1 MPELTA
7 LIVDDERLMRDQLRG
22 RLAKAWPELRIVAE
36 AENGLKA
43 LDLFEQHKPQLL
55 FLDIRMPGLTG
66 LDVAARLN
74 GRAHIVFITAY
85 DQHAIE
91 AFEHGAID
99 YLLKPVEEERL
110 AVTVDRL
117 RSRLSQQPAM
127 LDDIID
133 RLSQRLAP
141 PTHRSYLRWIKASL
155 GSNLRIIPVEEIV
168 YFHAE
173 DKYTRIFTG
182 QQEVLVKKPIK
193 ELVDELDPDKFWQI
207 HRATIVNAGEITG
220 AIRDL
225 RGRLMITL
233 KSRAEKLE
241 VSRTFT
247 HLFKQM

>member
-1 MPELTA
+1 MAEATA
-7 LIVDDERLMRDQLRG
+7 LIVDDERLMRDQLRQ
-22 RLAKAWPELRIVAE
+22 RLASVWPELAICGE

-43 LDLFEQHKPQLL
+43 LELFDAHQPTFL
-55 FLDIRMPGLTG
+55 FLDIRMPGLNG
-66 LDVAARLN
+66 LEVAARLN
-74 GRAHIVFITAY
+74 GQAHIVFITAY

-91 AFEHGAID
+91 AFERGAID

-110 AVTVDRL
+110 ALTVERL
-117 RSRLSQQPAM
+117 KSRMAQQPPQ
-127 LDDIID
+127 LDEIID
-133 RLSQRLAP
+133 RLSQRLLPANQ
-141 PTHRSYLRWIKASL
+141 RSYLRWVKASL

-173 DKYTRIFTG
+173 DKYTRIFTA

-207 HRATIVNAGEITG
+207 HRGTIVNAGEITG
-220 AIRDL
+220 AVRDL

-233 KSRAEKLE
+233 KSRADKLE

>member
-1 MPELTA
+1 MAAA
-7 LIVDDERLMRDQLRG
+7 LIVDDERLMRDQLRQ
-22 RLAKAWPELRIVAE
+22 RLQRVWPELTICGE

-43 LDLFEQHKPQLL
+43 LELFEQHHPELL

-74 GRAHIVFITAY
+74 GRAHVVFITAY
-85 DQHAIE
+85 DQR
-91 AFEHGAID
+91 AID
-99 YLLKPVEEERL
+99 YLLKPVEEDRLALTVERL
-110 AVTVDRL
+110 RARL
-117 RSRLSQQPAM
+117 TQSPPS

-141 PTHRSYLRWIKASL
+141 ASQKSYLRWVKASL
-155 GSNLRIIPVEEIV
+155 GSNLRIIPVEEII

-173 DKYTRIFTG
+173 DKYTRIFTA

-193 ELVDELDPDKFWQI
+193 ELTDELDPDKFWQV
-207 HRATIVNAGEITG
+207 HRATIVNAAEITG
-220 AIRDL
+220 AVRDL

-233 KSRAEKLE
+233 KSRGEKLE
-241 VSRTFT
+241 VSRSFT

>member
-1 MPELTA
+1 MPEATA
-7 LIVDDERLMRDQLRG
+7 LIVDDERLMRDQLRS
-22 RLAKAWPELRIVAE
+22 RLKQVWPELTIVAE
-36 AENGLKA
+36 AENGIKA
-43 LDLFEQHKPQLL
+43 LELFETHRPQLL

-91 AFEHGAID
+91 AFERGAID

-110 AVTVDRL
+110 AVTVERL
-117 RSRLSQQPAM
+117 RSRLAQQPPM

-141 PTHRSYLRWIKASL
+141 PANRSYLRWIKASL
-155 GSNLRIIPVEEIV
+155 GSNLRIIAVEEIV
-168 YFHAE
+168 YFQAA

-193 ELVDELDPDKFWQI
+193 ELVEELDPDKFWQI
-207 HRATIVNAGEITG
+207 HRATIVNASEITG
-220 AIRDL
+220 AVRDL
-225 RGRLMITL
+225 RGRLMVTL